1 MENAITQLPAAQM
14 HIAEDMGTGPLGA
27 AEGEPAIAAS
37 GVCKTYDSG
46 RAVDQADFSATFGE
60 VHALVG
66 ENGAGK
72 STLIKIFCGAVS
84 PDAGRIAVRGHDVSI
99 ASTVAARRLGIGTV
113 FQELT
118 LMPWMTVAENLL
130 IGEPGGGFA
139 GLVRRRSQPDRAAE
153 VMAQYGITSIDPREL
168 AANLSVAERQIVEI
182 VRGVHRDPS
191 ILFLDEPT
199 AALGEHEAE
208 WLFGLVRKVRDQ
220 GKCVIFTSHRWR
232 EVDSLAD
239 RITVFR
245 NGRHVATRKT
255 LDQDEAV
262 VLMTGRTVDRAYP
275 KPDPPGAEAPL
286 LQVQGLSNERL
297 RDISFSIRPGEI
309 LGVGGLAGQGQRELF
324 LTLFGARRSSAGTT
338 SVRGQRVRIR
348 KPGDAI
354 RAGVGIAFVPED
366 RKSEGLFLRM
376 PVRDNLSLVV
386 LPRLSRLGVVSRSQ
400 ENARTGSIVK
410 RLAIK
415 TSAPNRT
422 SVETLSGGNQ
432 QKVLIGRWLM
442 ADADVVLLYDVTR
455 GVDVAT
461 KHDIYELI
469 VQIAREGKAV
479 LFFSS
484 ETEEVA
490 RLSHRVIVLRE
501 GRVATEL
508 TGEDI
513 DAEAVV
519 AAAVKEE
526 DR

>member
-1 MENAITQLPAAQM
+1 MTQRIPAPPQPAGEAEPGPGGAVPGAEAIRAT
-14 HIAEDMGTGPLGA
+14 D
-27 AEGEPAIAAS
+27 
-37 GVCKTYDSG
+37 VCKTYDSV
-46 RAVDQADFSATFGE
+46 RAVDHADFSATFGE

-72 STLIKIFCGAVS
+72 STLIKMLCGAVT
-84 PDAGRIAVRGHDVSI
+84 PDSGRFAVRGREVSLTGTE
-99 ASTVAARRLGIGTV
+99 SARRLGIGTV

-130 IGEPGGGFA
+130 IGEPGGGVA
-139 GLVRRRSQPDRAAE
+139 GLVRRRSQPDRAAAI
-153 VMAQYGITSIDPREL
+153 MAQYGITSIDPREL

-182 VRGVHRDPS
+182 VRGVHRDPD

-208 WLFGLVRKVRDQ
+208 WLFGLVQTMRDA
-220 GKCVIFTSHRWR
+220 GKCIIFTSHRWR

-245 NGRHVATRKT
+245 NGRHVATRET

-275 KPDPPGAEAPL
+275 KPDPPRDGDPL
-286 LQVQGLSNERL
+286 LQVEGLSGERV
-297 RDISFSIRPGEI
+297 RDVSFSIRPGEI

-324 LTLFGARRSSAGTT
+324 LTLFGARRPSAGTT
-338 SVRGQRVRIR
+338 SVRGKRVHIR

-354 RAGVGIAFVPED
+354 RAGVGIALVPED
-366 RKSEGLFLRM
+366 RKSEGLFLPM

-400 ENARTGSIVK
+400 ENETTGSIVR

-415 TSAPNRT
+415 TAAPNRT
-422 SVETLSGGNQ
+422 PVENLSGGNQ

-469 VQIAREGKAV
+469 VQLGREGKAV
-479 LFFSS
+479 LLFSS

-501 GRVATEL
+501 GRVAAEL

-519 AAAVKEE
+519 AAAVREE
-526 DR
+526 AR

>member
-1 MENAITQLPAAQM
+1 MTQRTPAQPHLAGDAAPAGATPAAVAPG
-14 HIAEDMGTGPLGA
+14 AE
-27 AEGEPAIAAS
+27 AISAS
-37 GVCKTYDSG
+37 GIRKTYDSV
-46 RAVDQADFSATFGE
+46 RAVDGADFEAAFGE

-72 STLIKIFCGAVS
+72 STLIKILCGAVS
-84 PDAGRIAVRGHDVSI
+84 PDAGRIAVRGREVTLG
-99 ASTVAARRLGIGTV
+99 STVAARRQGIGTV

-130 IGEPGGGFA
+130 IGEPGGGVA
-139 GLVRRRSQPDRAAE
+139 GLVRRRTQPERAAAI
-153 VMAQYGITSIDPREL
+153 MGQYGITSIDPREL

-208 WLFGLVRKVRDQ
+208 WLFGLVRKMRDD
-220 GKCVIFTSHRWR
+220 GKCIIFTSHRWR

-245 NGRHVATRKT
+245 NGRHVATRET

-275 KPDPPGAEAPL
+275 RPDPPRDDAPV
-286 LQVQGLSNERL
+286 LQVEGLVGERV
-297 RDISFSIRPGEI
+297 RDVSLSIRPGEI

-324 LTLFGARRSSAGTT
+324 LTLFGARRATAGTT
-338 SVRGQRVRIR
+338 SVGGKRVQIR
-348 KPGDAI
+348 KPRDAI
-354 RAGVGIAFVPED
+354 RAGVGIALVPED
-366 RKSEGLFLRM
+366 RKSEGLFLPM
-376 PVRDNLSLVV
+376 PVRDNLSIVV
-386 LPRLSRLGVVSRSQ
+386 LPRLARLGVVSRSR
-400 ENARTGSIVK
+400 ENASTRSIVQ

-415 TSAPNRT
+415 TANPNRT
-422 SVETLSGGNQ
+422 PVDTLSGGNQ

-442 ADADVVLLYDVTR
+442 ADAEVVLLYDVTR

-469 VQIAREGKAV
+469 VGLAREGKAV
-479 LFFSS
+479 LLFSS

-501 GRVATEL
+501 GRVAAEL

-513 DAEAVV
+513 DAEAIV
-519 AAAVKEE
+519 AAAVREE
-526 DR
+526 AR

>member
-1 MENAITQLPAAQM
+1 MTQRTPAQPHLAGETESDPVGAALGEEAIT
-14 HIAEDMGTGPLGA
+14 
-27 AEGEPAIAAS
+27 AS
-37 GVCKTYDSG
+37 GVSKTYDSV
-46 RAVDQADFSATFGE
+46 RAVDDADFSATFGE

-72 STLIKIFCGAVS
+72 STLIKMLCGVVS
-84 PDAGRIAVRGHDVSI
+84 PDAGRIAVRGRDVSL
-99 ASTVAARRLGIGTV
+99 SGTEAARRLGIGTV

-139 GLVRRRSQPDRAAE
+139 GLVRRRAQPDRAAAI
-153 VMAQYGITSIDPREL
+153 MAEYGITSIDPREL

-208 WLFGLVRKVRDQ
+208 WLFGLVRKMRDE
-220 GKCVIFTSHRWR
+220 GRCIIFTSHRWR

-245 NGRHVATRKT
+245 NGRHVATRET

-275 KPDPPGAEAPL
+275 RPDPPRDEAPL
-286 LQVQGLSNERL
+286 LQVEGLSSDRL
-297 RDISFSIRPGEI
+297 RDVSFSIQPGEI

-324 LTLFGARRSSAGTT
+324 LTLFGARRATAGTT
-338 SVRGQRVRIR
+338 SLRGKRVQIR

-354 RAGVGIAFVPED
+354 RAGVGIALVPED
-366 RKSEGLFLRM
+366 RKSEGLFLPM

-386 LPRLSRLGVVSRSQ
+386 LPRLSRLGVVSRPQ
-400 ENARTGSIVK
+400 ENAMTGSIVQ
-410 RLAIK
+410 RLAIR
-415 TSAPNRT
+415 TGSPNRT
-422 SVETLSGGNQ
+422 PVETLSGGNQ

-469 VQIAREGKAV
+469 VQLAREGKAV
-479 LFFSS
+479 LLFSS

-490 RLSHRVIVLRE
+490 RLSHRVVVLRE
-501 GRVATEL
+501 GRIAAEL
-508 TGEDI
+508 TGDDI

-519 AAAVKEE
+519 AAAVREE
-526 DR
+526 AR